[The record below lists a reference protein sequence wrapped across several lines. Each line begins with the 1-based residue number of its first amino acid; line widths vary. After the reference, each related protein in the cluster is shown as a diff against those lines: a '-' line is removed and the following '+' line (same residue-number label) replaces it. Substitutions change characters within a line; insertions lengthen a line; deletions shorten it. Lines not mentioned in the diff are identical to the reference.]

1 MKEIKKDPEFLSL
14 IDLVSDYMEKKFKKP
29 SQYPEETKELLK
41 LKLTEEFIGAI
52 NKQDGSKI
60 KRYAEM
66 ICYVKHCQVIFINTL
81 VDLIMAEELKK
92 KGNQVLGILGGGLKR
107 LIKENRER
115 ED

>member
-1 MKEIKKDPEFLSL
+1 
-14 IDLVSDYMEKKFKKP
+14 
-29 SQYPEETKELLK
+29 
-41 LKLTEEFIGAI
+41 
-52 NKQDGSKI
+52 
-60 KRYAEM
+60 M